1 MDTSAFDV
9 IVAGGGP
16 AGVSAAVAAARGGPW
31 KGFRVIATA
40 EQIGHR
46 DARRIHGRYTVT
58 KEDIERGATFP
69 DAVTTSRFGIDIHG
83 IDKKMN
89 DAKAAG
95 NSGGVAFR
103 PFQIPLRSCIAKD
116 ADNLF
121 MAGRCISGDFYAQAS
136 YRVTGSAVALGEA
149 VGKAAAR
156 GCSR

>member
-89 DAKAAG
+89 DAQGALQLPRHADLPQRGAG
-95 NSGGVAFR
+95 GGVAAA
-103 PFQIPLRSCIAKD
+103 LAAKRGILPRD
-116 ADNLF
+116 LP
-121 MAGRCISGDFYAQAS
+121 
-136 YRVTGSAVALGEA
+136 
-149 VGKAAAR
+149 AAAIQTEL
-156 GCSR
+156 SRQGVEP

>member
-1 MDTSAFDV
+1 MASGQFDI

-16 AGVSAAVAAARGGPW
+16 AGVSAAVAAARAGRRVLLLERQGCLGGVW
-31 KGFRVIATA
+31 TA
-40 EQIGHR
+40 GLLSYVF
-46 DARRIHGRYTVT
+46 DFD
-58 KEDIERGATFP
+58 K
-69 DAVTTSRFGIDIHG
+69 SG

-136 YRVTGSAVALGEA
+136 YRVTGSAVAMGEA
-149 VGKAAAR
+149 VGKAAAGGER
-156 GCSR
+156 

>member
-89 DAKAAG
+89 DAKSHSNFRAMPICLNVG
-95 NSGGVAFR
+95 QGVGVAAA
-103 PFQIPLRSCIAKD
+103 LAAKRGILPRD
-116 ADNLF
+116 LP
-121 MAGRCISGDFYAQAS
+121 
-136 YRVTGSAVALGEA
+136 
-149 VGKAAAR
+149 AAAIQTELR
-156 GCSR
+156 RQGVEP